1 MIIAESR
8 TDREHILYVRRT
20 RVAKFFSSD
29 IVRRA
34 DEGRFLGRL
43 GVDKGG
49 IRKLFN
55 NR

>member
-1 MIIAESR
+1 MSTFCFRRI
-8 TDREHILYVRRT
+8 YVRRT
-20 RVAKFFSSD
+20 RVAD